1 MEAIYPKKSVPFNS
15 QQQRDVIDPVPVANM
30 THTKSASPGPGA
42 YQFQSEFD
50 LNKYEKRMDEKG

>member
-1 MEAIYPKKSVPFNS
+1 MAMEAIYPKKSVPFNS

-42 YQFQSEFD
+42 YQF
-50 LNKYEKRMDEKG
+50 